1 MGLKATN
8 DLGERLR
15 HAYPELERVRELA
28 GTDPV
33 YLVGGSVRDLLL
45 GRPRSD
51 IDLVVVGDAAELARR
66 LGDGGAIEHARFATA
81 KARLEGHEIDIAT
94 ARSESYSRPGAL
106 PDVEPARA
114 IEEDLGRRDFTIN
127 AMAVPLL
134 GEPALVDPHDGREDL
149 DAGLLRVLH
158 ARSFVDDPTR
168 ALRAARYAARFG
180 FRPDPDTAR
189 LLRAADL
196 AAVSEDRCEAE
207 LRRLAEEETAARAFG
222 LLGKWGL
229 LRLRP
234 QGVELAER
242 AAELLAAP
250 TWREFAPRGPTL
262 LAAALGPPGG
272 EAELAEARPRRPSE
286 AVELAAGHSPSELAL
301 ARALGAEW
309 LDRYLAEWRDVTLE
323 IDGEALLAAGVR
335 EGPAVGRG
343 LAEAL
348 RRKLDGEL
356 SGREEELRAAL
367 AAARED
373 DG

>member
-127 AMAVPLL
+127 AMAV
-134 GEPALVDPHDGREDL
+134 
-149 DAGLLRVLH
+149 
-158 ARSFVDDPTR
+158 
-168 ALRAARYAARFG
+168 
-180 FRPDPDTAR
+180 
-189 LLRAADL
+189 
-196 AAVSEDRCEAE
+196 
-207 LRRLAEEETAARAFG
+207 
-222 LLGKWGL
+222 
-229 LRLRP
+229 
-234 QGVELAER
+234 
-242 AAELLAAP
+242 
-250 TWREFAPRGPTL
+250 
-262 LAAALGPPGG
+262 
-272 EAELAEARPRRPSE
+272 
-286 AVELAAGHSPSELAL
+286 
-301 ARALGAEW
+301 
-309 LDRYLAEWRDVTLE
+309 
-323 IDGEALLAAGVR
+323 
-335 EGPAVGRG
+335 
-343 LAEAL
+343 
-348 RRKLDGEL
+348 
-356 SGREEELRAAL
+356 
-367 AAARED
+367 
-373 DG
+373 